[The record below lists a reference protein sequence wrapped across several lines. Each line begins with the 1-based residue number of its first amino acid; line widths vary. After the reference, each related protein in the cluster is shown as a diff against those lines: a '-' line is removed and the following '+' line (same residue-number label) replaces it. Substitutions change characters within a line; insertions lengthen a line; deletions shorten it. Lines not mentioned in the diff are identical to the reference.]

1 MKPIAERTT
10 KISIIKEYR
19 RKASKQ
25 WKNILVSTEAHGV
38 SVKQCQGE
46 FRLDKKNIFFRYH
59 LGIRETHNQCE
70 LSWQQFDLLSFFLK
84 KHIRFLYI

>member
-1 MKPIAERTT
+1 MAERIT
-10 KISIIKEYR
+10 KISMIKEYK

-38 SVKQCQGE
+38 SVKQCQRQ
-46 FRLDKKNIFFRYH
+46 FRLDKKKYIFFRYH

-70 LSWQQFDLLSFFLK
+70 LSWQQFDLLSFFK
-84 KHIRFLYI
+84 KTH